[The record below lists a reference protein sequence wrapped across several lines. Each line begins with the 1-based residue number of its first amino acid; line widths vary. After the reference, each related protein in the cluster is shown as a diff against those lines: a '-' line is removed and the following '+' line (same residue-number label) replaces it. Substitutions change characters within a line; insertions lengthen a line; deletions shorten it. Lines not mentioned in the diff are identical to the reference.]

1 LAAAATATIGVA
13 IVPAS
18 ATAPPSPCAS
28 WEVEYALA
36 ANLRLQDTPLGQGD
50 GVYGIGPGRILL
62 RFEDR
67 DGRPGG
73 RVVMKSFDVTER
85 FTVTT
90 KTLLWTTT
98 VVTDARAR
106 ATPNACSIAEGVL
119 RDESLQWTSPVAGCR
134 TDGTLTCE
142 GTFCGK
148 LGAPP
153 SGVSELHIGPTPVR
167 FQPFAYAKD
176 MKTFTMTYGFV
187 AKTDTPKQTAYMAL
201 AGREVRRSCAIDPP
215 CH

>member
-1 LAAAATATIGVA
+1 LAAATTATVA
-13 IVPAS
+13 IAIAPTS
-18 ATAPPSPCAS
+18 AAAPSPCPS
-28 WEVEYALA
+28 WEVEYALS

-50 GVYGIGPGRILL
+50 GIYGIGPGRILL

-73 RVVMKSFDVTER
+73 RVVMKSFDVSER
-85 FTVTT
+85 FTVAS

-106 ATPNACSIAEGVL
+106 ATPNACGVAAEGVL
-119 RDESLQWTSPVAGCR
+119 RDNRLEWTSPVAGCR

-142 GTFCGK
+142 GTFCSS

-153 SGVSELHIGPTPVR
+153 RGVSELHIGPDPVR
-167 FQPFAYAKD
+167 FQPFSYAKD
-176 MKTFTMTYGFV
+176 MNTFTMTYAFV
-187 AKTDTPKQTAYMAL
+187 AKTDTPKQTAYMTL
-201 AGREVRRSCAIDPP
+201 AGREVRRSCAIEPP